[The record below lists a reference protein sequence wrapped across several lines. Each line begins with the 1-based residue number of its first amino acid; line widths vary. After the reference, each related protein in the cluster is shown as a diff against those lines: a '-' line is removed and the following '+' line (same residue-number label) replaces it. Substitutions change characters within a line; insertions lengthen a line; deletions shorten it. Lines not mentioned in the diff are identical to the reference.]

1 MVPLS
6 MPFWLG
12 LGCHRQVVVWG
23 TPKLA
28 GDKLSKEELD
38 KKCWP
43 VFERLRQDL
52 SGRFNGWLVVIE
64 PDTQEYFL
72 GQDDYE
78 ILARAR
84 KKHPKAVFFTYR
96 LSDNPAV
103 DYLC

>member
-1 MVPLS
+1 
-6 MPFWLG
+6 MPD
-12 LGCHRQVVVWG
+12 Q
-23 TPKLA
+23 
-28 GDKLSKEELD
+28 KLSRDELD
-38 KKCWP
+38 RKCWP
-43 VFERLRQDL
+43 IFERLLAELGERY
-52 SGRFNGWLVVIE
+52 RNWLVVIE
-64 PDTQEYFL
+64 PESEDYFL